1 MLILAQNPPA
11 VNPFFAKNCR
21 NTDFFLCR
29 RFYWKAA
36 DFIRQILPLFPLIP
50 GGIRIIMRE
59 NFQIARNVP
68 MRYDRVYNFSA
79 GPAMMPESVL
89 EEIAA
94 EVLNYH
100 GSGMSVM
107 EMSHRSPVFQEILSQ
122 SEADLR
128 TLMHIPDNYKVLFV
142 QGGGTV
148 QFAMVPMN
156 LMKNGVACYVETGA
170 WSKKAIAEAKRY
182 GEVKIVASSADKN
195 FSYLPDCSDLDIP
208 DNADYVYICEN
219 ETINGTAY
227 HTLPNTKG
235 KVLVADQSSLFLSR
249 PCDVS
254 KYGLIWAG
262 VQKNVGPAG
271 MSIVIIREDLIREDL
286 PEFVPTYLRYKTHAD
301 ADSLYNTPNC
311 WSIYCCGKVFQ
322 YLLANG
328 GLEAMAQR
336 NEEKAAVLYG
346 FLDRSQFF
354 TAAVRKEDRSLMNV
368 PFFSPSKEQ
377 DAEVAASAKAAGFD
391 NLKGHKSVGGL
402 RASIYNAMPKEGV
415 EALVDFLKKYEAEH
429 T

>member
-1 MLILAQNPPA
+1 M
-11 VNPFFAKNCR
+11 K
-21 NTDFFLCR
+21 
-29 RFYWKAA
+29 
-36 DFIRQILPLFPLIP
+36 
-50 GGIRIIMRE
+50 
-59 NFQIARNVP
+59 
-68 MRYDRVYNFSA
+68 YDRVYNFSA
-79 GPAMMPESVL
+79 GPAMMPEPVL

-107 EMSHRSPVFQEILSQ
+107 EMSHRSRVFQDILAEA
-122 SEADLR
+122 EADLR
-128 TLMHIPDNYKVLFV
+128 TLMHIPENYKVLFV

-182 GEVKIVASSADKN
+182 GEVKIVASSADQN
-195 FSYLPDCSDLDIP
+195 FSYIPDCSDLDIP

-219 ETINGTAY
+219 ETIHGTTW
-227 HTLPNTKG
+227 HHLPDTRG
-235 KVLVADQSSLFLSR
+235 KILVADQSSMFLSR

-271 MSIVIIREDLIREDL
+271 MAIVIIREDLIRDDV

-311 WSIYCCGKVFQ
+311 WAIYCCGKVFK

-328 GLEAMAQR
+328 GLEAMAKR
-336 NEEKAAVLYG
+336 NAEKAAILYD
-346 FLDRSQFF
+346 FLDQSKFF
-354 TAAVRKEDRSLMNV
+354 TGAVRKEDRSYMNV
-368 PFFSPSKEQ
+368 PFVSPSKEQ
-377 DAEVAASAKAAGFD
+377 DAEVVAATKAAGFD

-415 EALVDFLKKYEAEH
+415 EALVEFLKQYEAQH
-429 T
+429 A

>member
-1 MLILAQNPPA
+1 LQAILLESCGFYPSD
-11 VNPFFAKNCR
+11 FAAFSV
-21 NTDFFLCR
+21 DSR
-29 RFYWKAA
+29 RDPHYNERKFSDCEEA
-36 DFIRQILPLFPLIP
+36 
-50 GGIRIIMRE
+50 
-59 NFQIARNVP
+59 P

-122 SEADLR
+122 AEADLR

-195 FSYLPDCSDLDIP
+195 FSYIPNCSDLDIP
-208 DNADYVYICEN
+208 GNADYVYICEN

-227 HTLPNTKG
+227 HTLPNTKS

-271 MSIVIIREDLIREDL
+271 MAIVIIREDLIREDL

-336 NEEKAAVLYG
+336 NEEKATVLYD

-429 T
+429 A